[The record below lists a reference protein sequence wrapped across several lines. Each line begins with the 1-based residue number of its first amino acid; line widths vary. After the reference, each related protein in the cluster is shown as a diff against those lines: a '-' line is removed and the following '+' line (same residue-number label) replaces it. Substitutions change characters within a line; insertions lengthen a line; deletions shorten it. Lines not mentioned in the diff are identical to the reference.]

1 MFRHSYDAV
10 LELLCKKE
18 VGFCLQRVIG
28 PYCCDCVSHLHFP
41 LQLLPC
47 AVLCVEDGHW
57 QFVMGLIDSVAHL
70 ADTL

>member
-1 MFRHSYDAV
+1 
-10 LELLCKKE
+10 
-18 VGFCLQRVIG
+18 
-28 PYCCDCVSHLHFP
+28 VSHLHFP

-57 QFVMGLIDSVAHL
+57 QDVMGLIDSVAHL